1 MQHRTVAEHVAD
13 LRSAVVALA
22 GSAGEAGLDAA
33 VPTCPTWTVR
43 KLLAHQ
49 GMVHRWARATL
60 LGQQCSP
67 PRWNA
72 EGQEV
77 ADPIGWF
84 LEGADAL
91 SATIES
97 VPDDVRATVFLKDA
111 PAPRLFWARRQCHE
125 TTIHAVDAL
134 AASLGHLPAP
144 SDAEWVDAATALDGV
159 DELLTGFVTRGTRR
173 FAGVGPLRFQ
183 VRPDEG
189 GRAWSVD
196 VRPDGAVVTTRL
208 GADADIGDDTAPISG
223 SAVAVY
229 LALWNRSAPDAVD
242 DPAEIL
248 ARVWRERAKV
258 RWG

>member
-134 AASLGHLPAP
+134 VGGAGSRSTH
-144 SDAEWVDAATALDGV
+144 
-159 DELLTGFVTRGTRR
+159 RR
-173 FAGVGPLRFQ
+173 
-183 VRPDEG
+183 
-189 GRAWSVD
+189 
-196 VRPDGAVVTTRL
+196 
-208 GADADIGDDTAPISG
+208 
-223 SAVAVY
+223 
-229 LALWNRSAPDAVD
+229 
-242 DPAEIL
+242 
-248 ARVWRERAKV
+248 
-258 RWG
+258 